1 MLPLVIAVALVIIA
15 IVLLPHA
22 IASAR
27 GRFALRACVL
37 HYGATTAAA
46 LLDAVRPLGTRE

>member
-15 IVLLPHA
+15 IVLLPQA

-27 GRFALRACVL
+27 CRFALRACVL
-37 HYGATTAAA
+37 HY
-46 LLDAVRPLGTRE
+46 VTRTPPPFSTPFAR